1 MTDVFCPPCVCARGA
16 ALRHF
21 LHLNCLHLCEEQ
33 ALSTTGLNDAG
44 VSPWLDEFFGNCSQ
58 LSGCDP
64 TKLEGIAFHDY
75 NGNVARLLQRASGLS
90 SRYGPTIGQP
100 AGARIWITVS
110 GTASQQ
116 TLSPFSEPCTKACCR
131 LRSTI
136 GRVGARSL
144 ARCKMPIWLK
154 RCRRSTTTQQS
165 NDMLGTQHG
174 TTRRSLAGFTH
185 QQEVRV
191 DGTDLAGLRCRLHT
205 LLAAP

>member
-33 ALSTTGLNDAG
+33 ALSTTGWNDAG

-116 TLSPFSEPCTKACCR
+116 TLSPFSEPCTKACCLAQEFAVNHWACGCTVTR
-131 LRSTI
+131 AMLDAYLAEALPALDNHPAIERYAWYTARDDPSQPGGIHTPAGGTR
-136 GRVGARSL
+136 GRY
-144 ARCKMPIWLK
+144 
-154 RCRRSTTTQQS
+154 
-165 NDMLGTQHG
+165 
-174 TTRRSLAGFTH
+174 
-185 QQEVRV
+185 
-191 DGTDLAGLRCRLHT
+191 
-205 LLAAP
+205 

>member
-1 MTDVFCPPCVCARGA
+1 MRVRAWRSVASF
-16 ALRHF
+16 
-21 LHLNCLHLCEEQ
+21 HLNCLHLCEEQ

-90 SRYGPTIGQP
+90 SRYGPVIGQP

-116 TLSPFSEPCTKACCR
+116 TLSPFSEPCTKACCLAQEFAVNHWACGCTVTR
-131 LRSTI
+131 AMQDAYLAEALPALDNHPAIERYAWYTARDDPSQPGGIHTPAGGTRGRSSP
-136 GRVGARSL
+136 ACD
-144 ARCKMPIWLK
+144 AAC
-154 RCRRSTTTQQS
+154 
-165 NDMLGTQHG
+165 
-174 TTRRSLAGFTH
+174 
-185 QQEVRV
+185 
-191 DGTDLAGLRCRLHT
+191 T
-205 LLAAP
+205 LC